1 MATEE
6 ITTHDIKVGDLILN
20 FGMRLR
26 VDQEPQPTLHP
37 VESAAGVTLATSRT
51 GRTWW
56 RNRRRG
62 IIACHRSS
70 SARLDRTMK
79 VLRGGLFK
87 VMAGPPGSAN
97 YEGAEA
103 ES

>member
-37 VESAAGVTLATSRT
+37 VDSAAGVTLATSARIENWTDLVEESKT
-51 GRTWW
+51 GNHCVSSFIVGQARQDDEGVARWVIQGNGWATWV
-56 RNRRRG
+56 RE
-62 IIACHRSS
+62 
-70 SARLDRTMK
+70 
-79 VLRGGLFK
+79 V
-87 VMAGPPGSAN
+87 
-97 YEGAEA
+97 
-103 ES
+103 